1 MIIVTRFMPAT
12 DTLGERVTAH
22 VLGRHAKKMSATV
35 AWKSTLHSGQ
45 NHRRALGKLLQRL
58 QNNGDVKGQHDCVQ
72 AEVLD
77 GTRYWAVQVLPSTHR
92 TVEDL
97 VNYFKELEC

>member
-1 MIIVTRFMPAT
+1 
-12 DTLGERVTAH
+12 
-22 VLGRHAKKMSATV
+22 
-35 AWKSTLHSGQ
+35 
-45 NHRRALGKLLQRL
+45 
-58 QNNGDVKGQHDCVQ
+58 VKGQHDCVQ